1 MALLPAGFTPSF
13 THSAE
18 MIENNNLQFFCFVGL
33 VQNSFDHCDAFIEII
48 IFFSCQKDVKGLV
61 LSLVRVVYFGLASF
75 SANANFAFAFL
86 FKFLLG
92 RA

>member
-1 MALLPAGFTPSF
+1 VALLPAGFTPSF
-13 THSAE
+13 AHSAE

-33 VQNSFDHCDAFIEII
+33 VQNSLDHRDAFIEII

-61 LSLVRVVYFGLASF
+61 LSLVRVVHFGLASF